1 MIIQLTKT
9 ESNAP
14 IYINTDHVVYFQQ
27 ESRGTTLHLIIGEE
41 IIVTE
46 KADKV
51 FQDYC
56 SQKMAYR

>member
-9 ESNAP
+9 ESNTP
-14 IYINTDHVVYFQQ
+14 IYINTDHVVHFQQ
-27 ESRGTTLHLIIGEE
+27 ESRGTILRLIGEE

-46 KADKV
+46 KADNV
-51 FQDYC
+51 FQSYC

>member
-9 ESNAP
+9 EGNTP

-27 ESRGTTLHLIIGEE
+27 ESRGTILRLIGEE

-46 KADKV
+46 KADNV
-51 FQDYC
+51 FQSYC
-56 SQKMAYR
+56 SQKKAYR

>member
-9 ESNAP
+9 GSNTP
-14 IYINTDHVVYFQQ
+14 IYINTDHVIHFQE
-27 ESRGTTLHLIIGEE
+27 ESCGTILRLIIGEE

-51 FQDYC
+51 FQSYC

>member
-1 MIIQLTKT
+1 MIIQLTKI
-9 ESNAP
+9 ESNTP
-14 IYINTDHVVYFQQ
+14 IYINTDHVVYFQE
-27 ESRGTTLHLIIGEE
+27 ESRGTILHLIIGEE

-46 KADKV
+46 KADKL